1 MYRRKERGDY
11 LKECKTPLDQCIY
24 EAVNK
29 DGKRSL
35 SPPAVVCARN
45 LITSVIIQTYSHQQL
60 RLPRGGCLHRVSL
73 QIACQTRQKSVYQ
86 PISTSNGFE
95 IKVFLHSRL
104 IEKEGRN
111 IHYTLLFNPQ
121 MAGGLILPPM
131 SICAKVNAMILTGF
145 RTHQFLFP
153 SC

>member
-1 MYRRKERGDY
+1 MYRRKERGGY

-35 SPPAVVCARN
+35 APPAVVCARN

-60 RLPRGGCLHRVSL
+60 SLQRGGCLHRVNL
-73 QIACQTRQKSVYQ
+73 QIACQPRQKSVYL

-95 IKVFLHSRL
+95 IKVFLLSRL
-104 IEKEGRN
+104 VEKEGRN
-111 IHYTLLFNPQ
+111 IQYALLFNPYT
-121 MAGGLILPPM
+121 AGGFI
-131 SICAKVNAMILTGF
+131 AHRWVFVRK
-145 RTHQFLFP
+145 
-153 SC
+153 